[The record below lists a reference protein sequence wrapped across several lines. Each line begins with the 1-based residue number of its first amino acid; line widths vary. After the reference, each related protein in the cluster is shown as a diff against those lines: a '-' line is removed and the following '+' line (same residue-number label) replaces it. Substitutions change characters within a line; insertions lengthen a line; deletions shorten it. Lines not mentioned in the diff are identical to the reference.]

1 MEPNLEL
8 KQMKTE
14 MKTCVIGATAVA
26 LLAAAMPADAQP
38 QLRGRLH
45 LDYALYDED
54 STVLNDSIR
63 VRRARLGASGNF
75 GDDWSYMSEVDLAEN
90 AVEWKDVYLRLSN
103 LGPGRL
109 TIGQIKVPFSMDELT
124 SSNNISLMERASPVA
139 FALAHRI
146 GIHYSMS
153 GDNYTFTAMGF
164 GQPVGGGDGG
174 DEGLGIGAR
183 VTFVPMRGDNGL
195 FHLGAAVTSYDPTND
210 TVTTMR
216 FRQRPESRPDGSRL
230 IDTGNITN
238 ADSAIAYGF
247 EAAFQHGP
255 LVIQGEYMATE
266 VDRTGA
272 NPDAMFDGWY
282 LQAGYFLTGERR
294 SYSNS
299 SGVFGGPR
307 LGDSGAW
314 EVVGRFS
321 SLNLDDSGAAIF
333 GGEMEN
339 FTLGVNW
346 YPRSN
351 VRFMFNY
358 VNVDSEILG
367 VANDPSIIQFR
378 AQVSF

>member
-1 MEPNLEL
+1 MNLTTERKVMNNEL
-8 KQMKTE
+8 KHG
-14 MKTCVIGATAVA
+14 VIAATAAAVLVA
-26 LLAAAMPADAQP
+26 ASPAVANP
-38 QLRGRLH
+38 ELGGRLH
-45 LDYALYDED
+45 LDYAFYDED
-54 STVLNDSIR
+54 ATPLNDAIR
-63 VRRARLGASGNF
+63 VRRARLGASGSL
-75 GDDWSYMSEVDLAEN
+75 DDNWSYKSEVDLAEN
-90 AVEWKDVYLRLSN
+90 SVDWKDMYLRHNN
-103 LGPGRL
+103 LGSGRL
-109 TIGQIKVPFSMDELT
+109 TIGQIKVPFGMDEMT
-124 SSNNISLMERASPVA
+124 SSNNIPFMERASPMA

-146 GIHYSMS
+146 GLHYATS

-164 GQPVGGGDGG
+164 GQAVGGGDGG
-174 DEGLGIGAR
+174 DEGLGFGAR
-183 VTFVPMRGDNGL
+183 ATFTPMRTDNGL
-195 FHLGAAVTSYDPTND
+195 FHIGAAIQSYKPSND

-238 ADSAIAYGF
+238 ADSTMAYGL

-255 LVIQGEYMATE
+255 FVVQGEYMASE

-272 NPDAMFDGWY
+272 NPDAMFDGY
-282 LQAGYFLTGERR
+282 YVQAGYFLTGERR

-314 EVVGRFS
+314 EIVGRFS
-321 SLNLDDSGAAIF
+321 SLDLNDSGPAIF
-333 GGEMEN
+333 GGEMQN

-346 YPRSN
+346 YPRRN

-358 VNVDSEILG
+358 VNVSST
-367 VANDPSIIQFR
+367 VAGIDNDPSILQVR